1 MDFETW
7 MKENFDEPEWYEG
20 YTRADMQ
27 KAYEAS
33 NKELLQQI
41 EYWKAADE
49 RAHKVADYWYNEY
62 EKLIRGGNK

>member
-27 KAYEAS
+27 KAYEANYITS
-33 NKELLQQI
+33 
-41 EYWKAADE
+41 
-49 RAHKVADYWYNEY
+49 
-62 EKLIRGGNK
+62 EKIPCNNCQGQECPVCCGYGYFEIVT